1 LTQNISD
8 VTIGRASCKLATPH
22 PLYQEPILEDCCR
35 SLHVLDRHHE
45 SMEVAMSSAFHFL
58 EVLVIS
64 VVALV
69 ALTLVLLVIVAHLPD
84 SPLKAILA
92 ALAKRIGATAAISL
106 LAGPLEP
113 IPGVD
118 VLYDVAGVVVLAIY
132 WFGMFKAIAAA
143 FKLRAV
149 TQ

>member
-1 LTQNISD
+1 
-8 VTIGRASCKLATPH
+8 
-22 PLYQEPILEDCCR
+22 
-35 SLHVLDRHHE
+35 
-45 SMEVAMSSAFHFL
+45 MSSAFHFL

-69 ALTLVLLVIVAHLPD
+69 ALTLVLLVIVAHLPG
-84 SPLKAILA
+84 SPLKEILV
-92 ALAKRIGATAAISL
+92 ALARRIGATAAISL

-118 VLYDVAGVVVLAIY
+118 VLYDVAGVVLLAVY
-132 WFGMFKAIAAA
+132 WFGIVKAIAAA

-149 TQ
+149 AQ

>member
-1 LTQNISD
+1 ME
-8 VTIGRASCKLATPH
+8 VTI
-22 PLYQEPILEDCCR
+22 
-35 SLHVLDRHHE
+35 
-45 SMEVAMSSAFHFL
+45 MSAAFHFL

-69 ALTLVLLVIVAHLPD
+69 AFTLMLLVVVAHLPD

-92 ALAKRIGATAAISL
+92 AVAKRIGATAAISVL
-106 LAGPLEP
+106 GALLEP
-113 IPGVD
+113 IPGID
-118 VLYDVAGVVVLAIY
+118 VLFDAAGAVFLAMY
-132 WFGMFKAIAAA
+132 WFRIFKTIAAA